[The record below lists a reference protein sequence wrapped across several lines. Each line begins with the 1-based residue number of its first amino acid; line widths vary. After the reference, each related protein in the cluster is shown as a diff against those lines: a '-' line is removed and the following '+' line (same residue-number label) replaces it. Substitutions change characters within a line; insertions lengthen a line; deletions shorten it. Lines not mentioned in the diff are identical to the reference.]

1 MVMVGK
7 LFDKW
12 SLDDVTVTDPT
23 FVEYVCLAPVV
34 VPHSHGR
41 QAQTQFG
48 KKRVNIVERLVNKL
62 MRGGTGKKTSGKV
75 IRTMGRLQ
83 GKKFKA
89 MKIVETALDDVAK
102 RTGKNPAQVLVDALQ
117 NSAPREDT
125 TRVQYG
131 GVSYQVAVDVSA
143 ERRLDMALRNISL
156 AAIMGAFN
164 KRKTLAEA
172 LADEISLAANGDMA
186 SYAIKK
192 RDETERM
199 ARSAR

>member
-1 MVMVGK
+1 MVGK

-12 SLDDVTVTDPT
+12 DLSEVQVSDPT
-23 FVEYVCLAPVV
+23 LVNYVCLAPTPI
-34 VPHSHGR
+34 PHSHGR
-41 QAQTQFG
+41 QAKKQFG
-48 KKRVNIVERLVNKL
+48 KKSVNVVERLVNKL
-62 MRGGTGKKTSGKV
+62 LRGGTGRKTSGKV

-83 GKKFKA
+83 GKKLKA
-89 MKIVETALDDVAK
+89 MKIVEDALDDVAV
-102 RTGKNPAQVLVDALQ
+102 RTKKNPVQVLVDALQ

-143 ERRLDMALRNISL
+143 ERRLDMSLRNISL
-156 AAIMGAFN
+156 AAIMGAFG
-164 KRKTLAEA
+164 KKKTLSQA
-172 LADEISLAANGDMA
+172 LADEITLASTGDMN

>member
-1 MVMVGK
+1 MAGK

-12 SLDDVTVTDPT
+12 DVGDVQVTDPT
-23 FVEYVCLAPVV
+23 FVGYVSLTPAVI
-34 VPHSHGR
+34 PHSHGR
-41 QAQTQFG
+41 HAKRQFG
-48 KKRVNIVERLVNKL
+48 KKGVNVVERLVNKL
-62 MRGGTGKKTSGKV
+62 LRGGTGRKTSGKV
-75 IRTMGRLQ
+75 IRTMGSLQ

-89 MKIVETALDDVAK
+89 MAIVEDALDDVAV
-102 RTGKNPAQVLVDALQ
+102 RTKKNPVQVLVDALQ

-156 AAIMGAFN
+156 AAIMGAFD
-164 KRKTLAEA
+164 KKKTLSQA
-172 LADEISLAANGDMA
+172 LADEIVSAAAGDIN